1 MTYKYKVG
9 DKVRIRNDLTS
20 SEIYSME
27 DGTNSDYVDY
37 EMKRLKGKIAVIE
50 KCNYEGTGKYKIQ
63 GSDRYWTDGMF
74 ARKVKGIFNGLE
86 E

>member
-1 MTYKYKVG
+1 MAYKYKVG
-9 DKVRIRNDLTS
+9 DRVRIRNDLS
-20 SEIYSME
+20 CRKMYSME

-37 EMKRLKGKIAVIE
+37 EMEGLKGKIAVVE
-50 KCNYEGTGKYKIQ
+50 KCDYERTGKYKIK

-74 ARKVKGIFNGLE
+74 ARKIRGIFNGLE